1 MQFSAKLFCRPV
13 VTAAALVCPTLIP
26 SCEERKGPAKEAMV
40 VEEER
45 FFEGEPEVIEHL
57 HRNQLGQEPSD
68 FLRSR
73 ADDAVNWQGWSPTL
87 FEEAKQEQR
96 LVFAL
101 IGSSRFT
108 TTTHFFDQLK
118 KHPEL
123 IKRLND
129 QYVCT
134 LVDIDVHPE
143 MALQMAA
150 LCVEIKRPV
159 SFPVIA
165 WISHE
170 GSPVT
175 WLPLTEKDINTIDEL
190 FDKSESLVARL
201 WKDDPRYV
209 IDSSAQADEGRAIR
223 QKLEPA
229 EDASLETLRSVTLSS
244 AGALAAL
251 YDPITETMDGG
262 GGLLPCSVLRMAGA
276 VGQSSIADKRLKD
289 SLRGFA
295 RGLSGTLNRSAIRD
309 PLDRGFFSAR
319 SSAGW
324 GIPNR
329 LKAVDTQSTLA
340 TAYAQNAEWTGQ
352 PEVLQIA
359 QEVMAFVELELASGG
374 ESIGNFWVMDDDK
387 IGDHALFWSQ
397 ERVRDL
403 LPADVFPVIEK
414 AYGISGLGNVP
425 PEADPRRK
433 YFRKNTFAEKLTAAE
448 TAEALKL
455 NPDTTAQL
463 LESGRKILLAQRQ
476 ELIERSNLVLKD
488 ETRITSVNANYAT
501 ALARLACIT
510 GDERY
515 LTKAQSVLT
524 YLRSR
529 HYSPEGGLVRIGTVG
544 GRRKIRA
551 RGIDYSSLIAALF
564 EVYRMDLDP
573 SHLIWAHTL
582 AEEAIASLANED
594 GLLSEC
600 PVDEGIS
607 VSKVF
612 STSMIFSDSTWGSI
626 YGPLERLNQ
635 LTKTQALND
644 WAETIRTY
652 LLPLVAQY
660 PMSHSDFLISSLVP
674 LTDTVVLL
682 EGDPGDAGFKDLHG
696 LLLKPKHDAVTILHV
711 TESLPAPLEAT
722 PTGKPGATVLVGGQE
737 AGKATTAA
745 ELRIL
750 LGGEGS

>member
-1 MQFSAKLFCRPV
+1 
-13 VTAAALVCPTLIP
+13 
-26 SCEERKGPAKEAMV
+26 
-40 VEEER
+40 
-45 FFEGEPEVIEHL
+45 
-57 HRNQLGQEPSD
+57 
-68 FLRSR
+68 
-73 ADDAVNWQGWSPTL
+73 
-87 FEEAKQEQR
+87 
-96 LVFAL
+96 
-101 IGSSRFT
+101 
-108 TTTHFFDQLK
+108 
-118 KHPEL
+118 
-123 IKRLND
+123 
-129 QYVCT
+129 
-134 LVDIDVHPE
+134 
-143 MALQMAA
+143 
-150 LCVEIKRPV
+150 
-159 SFPVIA
+159 
-165 WISHE
+165 
-170 GSPVT
+170 
-175 WLPLTEKDINTIDEL
+175 
-190 FDKSESLVARL
+190 
-201 WKDDPRYV
+201 
-209 IDSSAQADEGRAIR
+209 
-223 QKLEPA
+223 
-229 EDASLETLRSVTLSS
+229 
-244 AGALAAL
+244 
-251 YDPITETMDGG
+251 MDGG
-262 GGLLPCSVLRMAGA
+262 GGLLPCGVLRMAGA

-433 YFRKNTFAEKLTAAE
+433 YFRKNTFSEKLTAAE

-612 STSMIFSDSTWGSI
+612 STSMLFSDSTWGSI

-644 WAETIRTY
+644 WAETIRSY